1 MDEFTNLH
9 LHSLYSLQD
18 SVIKIEDL
26 VKKLIEY
33 GQTACAVTDHSS
45 TAAYYEF
52 KEECVKN
59 NIKPIFGNEFYLNK
73 NYEEKTRN
81 RDHLVC
87 LARNDIGVLNINW
100 LQNEA
105 VNHFYY
111 KPILAYDSLRDHCE
125 GLFGTSACSLGIIS
139 KMILENNFDKAWD
152 YLDFFMEVFDE
163 YFALELQFHPQYK
176 DQYTINNGLLKLHE
190 LSGVPLTV
198 STDAHFIDDHYM
210 NVRKAIKAI
219 AYDQTYDEAQDSL
232 YSNCV
237 GNSDLVLH
245 FAEET
250 DFDLN
255 VVKKAIRMTNKIGEM
270 CNADLCNTDRK
281 VPVFTKHKELESLIE
296 EVLG

>member
-9 LHSLYSLQD
+9 LHTLYSLQD

-26 VKKLIEY
+26 VNKLVEY

-52 KEECVKN
+52 KEACLSK
-59 NIKPIFGNEFYLNK
+59 NIKPIFGNEFYLLK
-73 NYEEKTRN
+73 DYETKSRN

-87 LARNDIGVLNINW
+87 LAMNNEGILNINW

-111 KPILAYDSLRDHCE
+111 KPILSYESLRDHTD
-125 GLFGTSACSLGIIS
+125 GLIGTSACSLGIIP
-139 KMILENNFDKAWD
+139 KMILEDNLDKAWD
-152 YLDFFMEVFDE
+152 YMDFFMEIFNCR
-163 YFALELQFHPQYK
+163 FALELQFHPEYK
-176 DQYTINNGLLKLHE
+176 DQYKVNEGLLRLHE

-198 STDAHFIDDHYM
+198 STDAHLIDDSYLT
-210 NVRKAIKAI
+210 VRKAVKAI
-219 AYDQTYDEAQDSL
+219 SYKTSYEDALDSL

-237 GNSDLVLH
+237 GSTDLVLK

-250 DFDLN
+250 EFDLS
-255 VVKKAIRMTNKIGEM
+255 VARKAIKMTKKLADM
-270 CNADLCNTDRK
+270 CDADLCNTDRK
-281 VPVFTKHKELESLIE
+281 VPVFEDHDELIKLMD
-296 EVLG
+296 EVL